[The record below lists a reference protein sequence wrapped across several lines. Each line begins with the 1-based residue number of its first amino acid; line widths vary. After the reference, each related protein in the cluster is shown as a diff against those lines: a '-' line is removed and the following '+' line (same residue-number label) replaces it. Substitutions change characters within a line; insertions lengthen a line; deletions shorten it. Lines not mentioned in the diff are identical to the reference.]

1 MVAKHHD
8 GFCNWFTGQTEH
20 SVKNSPKPVDVLEAV
35 SKACTDANLN
45 MGLYLSPWDVNSP
58 AYGVKKVGSDQID
71 PWPYNSFYMNQLKEI
86 LDPAVKKYG
95 NGGKFVQL
103 WMDGARAGGYY
114 QPYFFD
120 TEFLKE
126 VQALRTGFNFDDIR
140 LQESDT
146 WFGVIRAFNPDMI
159 IFSPAGTEVR
169 WPATESGMLK
179 IPVWSKID
187 PAKQRQLYIKNEE
200 KEGVTPEGH
209 DYLAHGDP
217 NGSAW
222 SIAEADTSILMRG
235 WFETSNKRV
244 KSLRALGDI
253 YFESVGR
260 GAVLLLNFAPGKNGL
275 LSDIQVSRAKEFGD
289 AIKDT
294 FKTNLAKGAKA
305 SATSHRGGHKKYA
318 PGNVLDGEYDTYW
331 TLDDGQT
338 TGAITIDLGQN
349 KTFDVVSIQEYIPL
363 GQRVAKFKVEVY
375 DGSWKPFGDPSLQQT
390 IGYKALVRGAAV
402 TASRVRITR
411 EDSQAEPVINSVGV
425 YKTAVKDFEAP
436 SAAST

>member
-1 MVAKHHD
+1 
-8 GFCNWFTGQTEH
+8 
-20 SVKNSPKPVDVLEAV
+20 
-35 SKACTDANLN
+35 
-45 MGLYLSPWDVNSP
+45 
-58 AYGVKKVGSDQID
+58 
-71 PWPYNSFYMNQLKEI
+71 
-86 LDPAVKKYG
+86 
-95 NGGKFVQL
+95 
-103 WMDGARAGGYY
+103 
-114 QPYFFD
+114 
-120 TEFLKE
+120 
-126 VQALRTGFNFDDIR
+126 
-140 LQESDT
+140 
-146 WFGVIRAFNPDMI
+146 
-159 IFSPAGTEVR
+159 
-169 WPATESGMLK
+169 MLK

-235 WFETSNKRV
+235 WFETRNKPV
-244 KSLRALGDI
+244 KSLRALGNI

-275 LSDIQVSRAKEFGD
+275 LSDVQVGRAKEFGD

-305 SATSHRGGHKKYA
+305 SATSHRGNHRKYR
-318 PGNVLDGEYDTYW
+318 PDRVLDGNYDTYW
-331 TLDDGQT
+331 TTDDGQT

-349 KTFDVVSIQEYIPL
+349 KVFDVVSIQEYIPL
-363 GQRVAKFKVEVY
+363 GQRIAKFKVEVY
-375 DGSWKPFGDPSLQQT
+375 DGTWKPFGDPSLQQT

-402 TASRVRITR
+402 TASRVRITI
-411 EDSQAEPVINSVGV
+411 EDSQAAPVVNSVGV
-425 YKTAVKDFEAP
+425 YKTAVKDFEAQ